1 MQILYQSV
9 KGRAEPE
16 SKAVDLAVDLRS
28 YHHPWAV
35 GTEQKF
41 ASDECLGSSLLIQKG
56 LREKLLLDTPKGAK
70 DCLGASPWLLG
81 TKDWCGIGM
90 SYQEETPSSSRA
102 N

>member
-56 LREKLLLDTPKGAK
+56 LREKLLLDTPKGGGSGIWK
-70 DCLGASPWLLG
+70 GWLLG
-81 TKDWCGIGM
+81 TKDWYGIGM